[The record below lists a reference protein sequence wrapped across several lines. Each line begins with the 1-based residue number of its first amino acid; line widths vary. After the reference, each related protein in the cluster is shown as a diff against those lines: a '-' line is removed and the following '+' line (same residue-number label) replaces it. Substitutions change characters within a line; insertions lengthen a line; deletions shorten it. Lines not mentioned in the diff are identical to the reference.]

1 MTGDRRFKLMPGRF
15 VSRLWS
21 GRRFGLLEAGFLL
34 VIIVALAM
42 RLWELGG
49 RTIHYGTGGI
59 RRDPV
64 APGRHTLGPHHRSR
78 RRGLLEV
85 RPGILQH
92 RPADGPGLDRPRT
105 AVAHFDRILPDQ
117 GE

>member
-49 RTIHYGTGGI
+49 RTIHYDEAI
-59 RRDPV
+59 
-64 APGRHTLGPHHRSR
+64 HLH
-78 RRGLLEV
+78 
-85 RPGILQH
+85 
-92 RPADGPGLDRPRT
+92 
-105 AVAHFDRILPDQ
+105 
-117 GE
+117 